1 MKQLNHQ
8 DYYATRAAAARDLA
22 QRAVSPAIAAIHA
35 EMAVQYES
43 VANQSDK
50 GDDVIVTVV

>member
-8 DYYATRAAAARDLA
+8 NYYVTRAAAARDLA

-35 EMAVQYES
+35 EMAVQYEL

-50 GDDVIVTVV
+50 GDDVIAMVI